1 MSDQWQSRQRG
12 LGNCRRG
19 VSRKMGTPTRLCCR
33 LTQTNGQE
41 SASYRPNHAP
51 ISRVPFVLFAPLG
64 LLPPLYLHHAEPPH
78 QSEASASGFSRRGGI
93 TQNPLARD
101 SGRYGSP
108 PNEFFALFAPL
119 PPITPPLE
127 EFSRAKATKGL
138 RSSRSISLLCV
149 LA

>member
-12 LGNCRRG
+12 PGNCRRG
-19 VSRKMGTPTRLCCR
+19 VSRKIGTPASLCCR
-33 LTQTNGQE
+33 LTKTDGQGCP
-41 SASYRPNHAP
+41 SYGPNHVP
-51 ISRVPFVLFAPLG
+51 DSRALFVLFALLG
-64 LLPPLYLHHAEPPH
+64 LLPPFHLRHAVTRYRP
-78 QSEASASGFSRRGGI
+78 EAPASGFPAGGGI
-93 TQNPLARD
+93 TPNPLARD

-138 RSSRSISLLCV
+138 RSSRSISLHCV